1 MSKVYMSFPISG
13 YDIEE
18 RKAYAEKL
26 KKSLSQ
32 FYDDVFNPLENG
44 VPLDAPT
51 SEHMKEDIKNLLTC
65 DTILMC
71 KGFELSRG
79 CMIEYQIAIF
89 CGLNIIYE
97 EKEFK
102 Q

>member
-51 SEHMKEDIKNLLTC
+51 SEHMKEDIKNLLMC
-65 DTILMC
+65 DAIWMANHWQ
-71 KGFELSRG
+71 FSVG
-79 CMIEYQIAIF
+79 CRTEYAVALA
-89 CGLNIIYE
+89 CNIRVVYE
-97 EKEFK
+97 QE
-102 Q
+102 